1 VLNHFASPA
10 VLNVRRDIKMS
21 VVSGFVLVHTDTH
34 TYTHILKGLLCA
46 FHSFTMASR
55 DDVSRTP
62 TPSNGPVQL
71 GAAAAQVA
79 HSFSHSPP
87 AQPDQTQDCLPHL
100 SKPYVSAQ
108 PDQTQDCLPDLSKP
122 SYVSAQASQAQN
134 CLPRLS
140 NQIQIPGLPQ
150 HDRIHALINR
160 FIEIGEGINR
170 VEEWAEYHT
179 LTLTEWRELRIL
191 AEPTLEEYNLR
202 PDYDPDRQELA
213 IRMPTTRLHD
223 KTAKFA
229 ITLILTHLRNHVAEA
244 AEFEIDPCLQLK
256 FYNHAEKYPDYAIYD
271 NIPSYYPQL
280 VLELGYSNKPTP
292 RLAEHYLRGSGGHI
306 RTAVAFNLRYGE
318 GAVKQHS
325 VVVYRLE
332 LDHTAHPSTS
342 ISADTHVLREYNTDG
357 SYQNRDGSVHFRP
370 SDFGIDGA
378 NGNDFTIPFK
388 EFLDAADRA
397 EFVHNIPI
405 PPPRVS
411 FTEQRR
417 HPMTTRSIVRTGA
430 Q

>member
-1 VLNHFASPA
+1 
-10 VLNVRRDIKMS
+10 
-21 VVSGFVLVHTDTH
+21 
-34 TYTHILKGLLCA
+34 
-46 FHSFTMASR
+46 MASR

-62 TPSNGPVQL
+62 TPSNGPVHL

-79 HSFSHSPP
+79 HSFSRSPP
-87 AQPDQTQDCLPHL
+87 
-100 SKPYVSAQ
+100 AQ

-122 SYVSAQASQAQN
+122 SYVSAQPSQAQHS
-134 CLPRLS
+134 PTQLS

-160 FIEIGEGINR
+160 FVEIGEGIKR

-179 LTLTEWRELRIL
+179 LTLSEWRELRIL
-191 AEPTLEEYNLR
+191 AETTLEEYNLR

-213 IRMPTTRLHD
+213 IRMPTSRLHD
-223 KTAKFA
+223 ETAVLAKD
-229 ITLILTHLRNHVAEA
+229 LILGHLRSHLVAETA
-244 AEFEIDPCLQLK
+244 DFVARGARQQK
-256 FYNHAEKYPDYAIYD
+256 FHNNGEKCPDYAIYD
-271 NIPSYYPQL
+271 NILSYYPQL

-292 RLAEHYLRGSGGHI
+292 QLAEHYLRGSGGHI
-306 RTAVAFNLRYGE
+306 RTAVAFNLRYGD

-342 ISADTHVLREYNTDG
+342 ISADTHVLRKYNTDG
-357 SYQNRDGSVHFRP
+357 SYENCDGSVHFRP

-397 EFVHNIPI
+397 DFVHNIPI

-417 HPMTTRSIVRTGA
+417 HPMTTRSTARTGA